1 MTAPALQRFSVNF
14 WTLTVSKVLYRL
26 VSIGVAM
33 YLARALGAAVLG
45 AYATVMNVL
54 TLYLAFADLGV
65 TNLVIRDVSQDRSRA
80 ASYLDNFFVLQLV
93 VGVLLMA
100 LIMLTGVASG
110 YEPLLLGALAVGA
123 AGPFFSGLSNAYE
136 ALMNAHEL
144 FYPFAIIEMICML
157 VFLVGNVAVVLM
169 GEGLLAL
176 VGVTTVVAAVRW
188 AVGSVWARRFSMR
201 VGWRF
206 QWSAVRA
213 LLAAGVPFLLIN
225 GTHFAIQRMDVLFLS
240 WTVSDERVGIY
251 AAASRLVFA
260 SLFLLASI
268 GALLYPVFSR
278 LLVEDRDRART
289 LYARGSLYLFLLAL
303 IVAQLFYTL
312 APVIT
317 ELLYGAAF
325 EESAGVLQMLALFL
339 PLFGLGLLA
348 SNVLMVSR
356 AVWRAVWGSAAGLL
370 TGIALAL
377 PFIDMWE
384 IHGAA
389 VAVLAAETVAATLY
403 IFFTARALSMRLP
416 AMRLAGAALVV
427 ILPALLLQL
436 AGLEAGV
443 LSAAISITVSLLL
456 LFVLRVVTAQ
466 DVSEIRAL
474 LLSRR
479 RDA

>member
-45 AYATVMNVL
+45 EYATVMNVL
-54 TLYLAFADLGV
+54 TLYLAFGDLGV

-80 ASYLDNFFVLQLV
+80 ASYLDNFFVLQLL
-93 VGVLLMA
+93 VGLLLIA
-100 LIMLTGVASG
+100 LIMLTGVAAG
-110 YEPLLLGALAVGA
+110 YESIIIAALAIGSF
-123 AGPFFSGLSNAYE
+123 GPFFSGLSNAYE

-157 VFLVGNVAVVLM
+157 VFLVGNVTVVLM

-176 VGVTTVVAAVRW
+176 VGVTALVAVVRW
-188 AVGSVWARRFSMR
+188 SVGSVWAGRFSMR
-201 VGWRF
+201 VQWRF
-206 QWSAVRA
+206 RWSAVRT

-240 WTVSDERVGIY
+240 WTVSDERVGVY

-268 GALLYPVFSR
+268 GALLYPIFSR
-278 LLVEDRDRART
+278 LLVEDRERARS
-289 LYARGSLYLFLLAL
+289 LYSRGSLYLLLLAL
-303 IVAQLFYTL
+303 VIAQLFYTL

-317 ELLYGAAF
+317 TLLYGEAF
-325 EESAGVLQMLALFL
+325 AESAVVLQLLALFL
-339 PLFGLGLLA
+339 PLFGIGLLA

-356 AVWRAVWGSAAGLL
+356 AVWYAVGASAAGLL

-377 PFIDMWE
+377 PAIGMWE
-384 IHGAA
+384 IQGAAAAVLTAETLAAILFVFFAAHRLEMLLPTRRILGGIAA
-389 VAVLAAETVAATLY
+389 VA
-403 IFFTARALSMRLP
+403 LP
-416 AMRLAGAALVV
+416 
-427 ILPALLLQL
+427 PLLLQV
-436 AGLEAGV
+436 AGLSAG
-443 LSAAISITVSLLL
+443 LLLGTVSMPLSLLL
-456 LFVLRVVTAQ
+456 IFGLRVLTTQ
-466 DVSEIRAL
+466 DVTEIRLL

-479 RDA
+479 RTS